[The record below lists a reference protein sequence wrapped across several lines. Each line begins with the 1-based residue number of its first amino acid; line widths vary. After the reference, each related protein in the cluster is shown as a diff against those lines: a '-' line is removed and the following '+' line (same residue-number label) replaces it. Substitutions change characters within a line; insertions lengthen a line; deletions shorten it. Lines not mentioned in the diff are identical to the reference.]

1 MRIAQ
6 RQSLAGIIKMIN
18 KKLLEKDEI
27 TFRLHLRSL
36 NKPASCFEWHNPLMA
51 DGIPIYARQK
61 STYSDPNIRVGYNNF
76 QVIQRTKSGYL
87 GGDIQRTYSDDIP
100 DEVKAKY
107 LEFDNL
113 NHFKSLLKKLM
124 FSCTG
129 WGNTYSLCYL
139 DEENNVRIKQVHSW
153 QAKVEY
159 DDNGEPLKGYVYYP
173 IDERMHV
180 WEYDGVYVTE
190 WIASKSGASYILLTE
205 PKEHGFKGIPLIEWC
220 NNDNKQGN
228 SELAVPL
235 MDAYDR
241 LISDNITESATF
253 RAAYLLL
260 KNMGFLDDKTKAEMA
275 KTGVFSGGA
284 DADARFLTKDI
295 NPEFIKFVMSETW
308 AGIWVVS
315 SSVDPK
321 ALASLTNATAFQ
333 ISQMYRNMEEDC
345 KDTEA
350 EWKISLEYLDRILKS
365 YWTGLDVRSVNDYS
379 TEDINYDFK
388 RNIPNDVMTWLKDM
402 LQAGGKLPQK
412 EIFIKAGY
420 TEQKADELVQEA
432 ENESYEM
439 LEDDN
444 TTI

>member
-1 MRIAQ
+1 
-6 RQSLAGIIKMIN
+6 MIN

-76 QVIQRTKSGYL
+76 QVIQRTKAGYL
-87 GGDIQRTYSDDIP
+87 GGDIQRTYSDNIP
-100 DEVKAKY
+100 DEVKEKY
-107 LEFDNL
+107 SEFDNL
-113 NHFKSLLKKLM
+113 NHFKSFLKKLM
-124 FSCTG
+124 FSCSG

-139 DEENNVRIKQVHSW
+139 DEENNVRIKQVQSW

-159 DDNGEPLKGYVYYP
+159 DDNGEPSKGYVYYP

-275 KTGVFSGGA
+275 KTGVFSGGT

-295 NPEFIKFVMSETW
+295 NPEFIRFVMSETW
-308 AGIWVVS
+308 SGIWIVS

-350 EWKISLEYLDRILKS
+350 EWLISLEYLDRILKS

-432 ENESYEM
+432 ENERYEM
-439 LEDDN
+439 LEDN
-444 TTI
+444 LN

>member
-1 MRIAQ
+1 
-6 RQSLAGIIKMIN
+6 MIN

-100 DEVKAKY
+100 DEVKEKY
-107 LEFDNL
+107 SEFDNL
-113 NHFKSLLKKLM
+113 NHFKSFLKKLM
-124 FSCTG
+124 FSCSG

-139 DEENNVRIKQVHSW
+139 DEENNVRIKQVQSW

-275 KTGVFSGGA
+275 KTGVFSGDA

-308 AGIWVVS
+308 SGIWIVS

-439 LEDDN
+439 LDDN
-444 TTI
+444 LN

>member
-1 MRIAQ
+1 
-6 RQSLAGIIKMIN
+6 MID
-18 KKLLEKDEI
+18 KKLLEKDET

-61 STYSDPNIRVGYNNF
+61 ATYSDPNIRVGYNNF

-87 GGDIQRTYSDDIP
+87 AGDIQRTYSDNIP
-100 DEVKAKY
+100 DEVKEKY
-107 LEFDNL
+107 SEFDSL
-113 NHFKSLLKKLM
+113 NHFKSFLKKLM

-139 DEENNVRIKQVHSW
+139 DEKNNVRIKQVQSW

-159 DDNGEPLKGYVYYP
+159 DDNDEPLKGYVYYP
-173 IDERMHV
+173 IDERMHI

-190 WIASKSGASYILLTE
+190 WIASKSGASYILFTE

-260 KNMGFLDDKTKAEMA
+260 KNMGFLDDATKAQMA
-275 KTGVFSGGA
+275 KTGVFSANG

-308 AGIWVVS
+308 SGIWIVS
-315 SSVDPK
+315 SSVGPK

-439 LEDDN
+439 LDE
-444 TTI
+444 TTV

>member
-1 MRIAQ
+1 
-6 RQSLAGIIKMIN
+6 MIN

-87 GGDIQRTYSDDIP
+87 AGDIQRTYSDNIP
-100 DEVKAKY
+100 DEVKKKY
-107 LEFDNL
+107 SEFDNL
-113 NHFKSLLKKLM
+113 NHFKSFLKKLM
-124 FSCTG
+124 FSCSG

-139 DEENNVRIKQVHSW
+139 DEENNVRIKQVQSW

-159 DDNGEPLKGYVYYP
+159 DDNGEPQEGYVYYP

-190 WIASKSGASYILLTE
+190 WIASKSGASYMLLTG

-260 KNMGFLDDKTKAEMA
+260 KNMGFLDDETKAQMA

-308 AGIWVVS
+308 SGIWVVS

-321 ALASLTNATAFQ
+321 ALASLSNATAFQ

-420 TEQKADELVQEA
+420 TEQKAEELVQEA

-439 LEDDN
+439 LDDDN

>member
-1 MRIAQ
+1 
-6 RQSLAGIIKMIN
+6 MIN

-100 DEVKAKY
+100 DEVKEKY

-113 NHFKSLLKKLM
+113 NHFKSFLKRLM

-139 DEENNVRIKQVHSW
+139 DEENNVRIKQVQSW

-159 DDNGEPLKGYVYYP
+159 DDNGEPIKGYVYYP

-295 NPEFIKFVMSETW
+295 NPEFIRFVMSETW
-308 AGIWVVS
+308 AGIWIVS

-321 ALASLTNATAFQ
+321 ALASLSNATAFQ

-432 ENESYEM
+432 ENEAYEM
-439 LEDDN
+439 LEDN
-444 TTI
+444 LN

>member
-1 MRIAQ
+1 
-6 RQSLAGIIKMIN
+6 MIN

-87 GGDIQRTYSDDIP
+87 AGDIQRTYSDNIP

-107 LEFDNL
+107 SEFDNL
-113 NHFKSLLKKLM
+113 NHFKSFLKRLM

-139 DEENNVRIKQVHSW
+139 DEANNVRIKQVQSW

-260 KNMGFLDDKTKAEMA
+260 KNMGFLDDDTKTQMA

-308 AGIWVVS
+308 SGIWIVS

-420 TEQKADELVQEA
+420 TEQKAEELVQEA

-439 LEDDN
+439 LEDN
-444 TTI
+444 LN

>member
-1 MRIAQ
+1 
-6 RQSLAGIIKMIN
+6 MIN

-87 GGDIQRTYSDDIP
+87 GGDIQRTYSDNIP
-100 DEVKAKY
+100 DEVKEKY
-107 LEFDNL
+107 SEFDNL
-113 NHFKSLLKKLM
+113 NHFKSFLKKLM

-139 DEENNVRIKQVHSW
+139 DEENNVRIKQVQSW

-159 DDNGEPLKGYVYYP
+159 DDNDEPLKGYVYYP

-190 WIASKSGASYILLTE
+190 WIASKSGASYILFTE

-260 KNMGFLDDKTKAEMA
+260 KNMGFLDDDTKAQMA

-308 AGIWVVS
+308 AGIWIVS

-420 TEQKADELVQEA
+420 TEQKAEELVQEA

-439 LEDDN
+439 LDE
-444 TTI
+444 TTV

>member
-1 MRIAQ
+1 
-6 RQSLAGIIKMIN
+6 MID

-27 TFRLHLRSL
+27 TYRLHLRSL

-61 STYSDPNIRVGYNNF
+61 ATYSDPNIRVGYNNF

-87 GGDIQRTYSDDIP
+87 GGDIQRTYSDNIP
-100 DEVKAKY
+100 DEVKKKY
-107 LEFDNL
+107 SEFDNL

-124 FSCTG
+124 FSCSG

-139 DEENNVRIKQVHSW
+139 DEANNVRIKQVQSW

-260 KNMGFLDDKTKAEMA
+260 KNMGFLDDKTKAQMA
-275 KTGVFSGGA
+275 KTGVFSGDA

-308 AGIWVVS
+308 SGIWIVS

-321 ALASLTNATAFQ
+321 ALASLSNATAFQ

-412 EIFIKAGY
+412 EIFIKSGY
-420 TEQKADELVQEA
+420 TEQKAEELVQEA

-439 LEDDN
+439 LDE
-444 TTI
+444 TTV

>member
-1 MRIAQ
+1 
-6 RQSLAGIIKMIN
+6 MIN

-61 STYSDPNIRVGYNNF
+61 ATYSDPNIRVGYNNF
-76 QVIQRTKSGYL
+76 QVIQRTKAGYL

-100 DEVKAKY
+100 DEVKEKY

-139 DEENNVRIKQVHSW
+139 DEANNVRIKQVQSW

-275 KTGVFSGGA
+275 KTGVFSANG

-321 ALASLTNATAFQ
+321 ALASLSNATAFQ

-350 EWKISLEYLDRILKS
+350 EWLISLEYLDRLLKS

-420 TEQKADELVQEA
+420 TEQKAEELVQEA

-439 LEDDN
+439 LDDDN

>member
-1 MRIAQ
+1 M
-6 RQSLAGIIKMIN
+6 LN

-61 STYSDPNIRVGYNNF
+61 ATYSDPNIRVGYNNF

-87 GGDIQRTYSDDIP
+87 GGDIQRTYSDNIP
-100 DEVKAKY
+100 DEVKEKY

-113 NHFKSLLKKLM
+113 NHFKSFLKKLM

-139 DEENNVRIKQVHSW
+139 DEANNVRIKQVQSW

-190 WIASKSGASYILLTE
+190 WIASKSGASYLLLTE

-275 KTGVFSGGA
+275 KTGVFSANG

-308 AGIWVVS
+308 AGIWIVS

-420 TEQKADELVQEA
+420 TEQKAEELVQEA

-439 LEDDN
+439 LDE
-444 TTI
+444 TTV

>member
-1 MRIAQ
+1 
-6 RQSLAGIIKMIN
+6 MID

-113 NHFKSLLKKLM
+113 NHFKSFLKRLM

-139 DEENNVRIKQVHSW
+139 DEENNVRIKQVQSW

-159 DDNGEPLKGYVYYP
+159 DDNGEPIKGYVYYP

-260 KNMGFLDDKTKAEMA
+260 KNMGNLDDKVKAQMA
-275 KTGVFSGGA
+275 KTGVFSGGS
-284 DADARFLTKDI
+284 DAEAKFLTKDI

-321 ALASLTNATAFQ
+321 ALASLSNATAFQ

-350 EWKISLEYLDRILKS
+350 EWLISLEYLDRILKS

-439 LEDDN
+439 LDE
-444 TTI
+444 TTV

>member
-1 MRIAQ
+1 
-6 RQSLAGIIKMIN
+6 MIN

-87 GGDIQRTYSDDIP
+87 AGDIQRTYSDNIP

-107 LEFDNL
+107 SEFDNL
-113 NHFKSLLKKLM
+113 NHFKSFLKRLM

-139 DEENNVRIKQVHSW
+139 DEANNVRIKQVQSW

-260 KNMGFLDDKTKAEMA
+260 KNMGNLDDKVKAQMA
-275 KTGVFSGGA
+275 KTGVFSGGS
-284 DADARFLTKDI
+284 DAEAKFLTKDI

-308 AGIWVVS
+308 SGIWIVS

-420 TEQKADELVQEA
+420 TEQKAEELVQEA

-439 LEDDN
+439 LDE
-444 TTI
+444 TTV

>member
-1 MRIAQ
+1 
-6 RQSLAGIIKMIN
+6 MIN

-76 QVIQRTKSGYL
+76 QVIQRTKAGYL
-87 GGDIQRTYSDDIP
+87 AGDIQRTYSDNIP
-100 DEVKAKY
+100 DEVKVKY
-107 LEFDNL
+107 SEFDNL
-113 NHFKSLLKKLM
+113 NHFKSFLKRLM

-139 DEENNVRIKQVHSW
+139 DEENNVRIKQVQSW

-260 KNMGFLDDKTKAEMA
+260 KNMGFLDDKTKAQMA
-275 KTGVFSGGA
+275 KTGVFSANG

-308 AGIWVVS
+308 SGIWIVS

-321 ALASLTNATAFQ
+321 ALASLSNATAFQ

-420 TEQKADELVQEA
+420 TEQKADELVHEA

-439 LEDDN
+439 LDDDN

>member
-1 MRIAQ
+1 
-6 RQSLAGIIKMIN
+6 MIN

-87 GGDIQRTYSDDIP
+87 AGDIQRTYSDNIS

-107 LEFDNL
+107 SEFDNL
-113 NHFKSLLKKLM
+113 NHFKSFLKRLM

-139 DEENNVRIKQVHSW
+139 DEANNVRIKQVQSW

-308 AGIWVVS
+308 AGIWIVS

-365 YWTGLDVRSVNDYS
+365 YWTGLDIRSVNDYS

-420 TEQKADELVQEA
+420 TEQKAEELVQEA

-439 LEDDN
+439 LDE
-444 TTI
+444 TTV

>member
-6 RQSLAGIIKMIN
+6 QQLLAGIIKMIN

-100 DEVKAKY
+100 DEVKEKY
-107 LEFDNL
+107 SEFDNL
-113 NHFKSLLKKLM
+113 NHFKSFLKRLM

-139 DEENNVRIKQVHSW
+139 DEANNVRIKQVQSW

-260 KNMGFLDDKTKAEMA
+260 KNMGFLDDETKAQMA

-308 AGIWVVS
+308 AGIWIVS

-350 EWKISLEYLDRILKS
+350 EWLISLEYLDRILKS

-420 TEQKADELVQEA
+420 TEQKAEELVQEA

-439 LEDDN
+439 LDE
-444 TTI
+444 TTV

>member
-1 MRIAQ
+1 
-6 RQSLAGIIKMIN
+6 MIN

-61 STYSDPNIRVGYNNF
+61 ATYSDPNIRVGYNNF

-87 GGDIQRTYSDDIP
+87 GGDIQRTYSDNIP
-100 DEVKAKY
+100 DEVKEKY

-113 NHFKSLLKKLM
+113 NHFKSFLKKLM

-139 DEENNVRIKQVHSW
+139 DEANNVRIKQVQSW

-190 WIASKSGASYILLTE
+190 WIASKSGASYLLLTE

-275 KTGVFSGGA
+275 KTGVFSANG

-308 AGIWVVS
+308 AGIWIVS

-420 TEQKADELVQEA
+420 TEQKAEELVQEA

-439 LEDDN
+439 LDE
-444 TTI
+444 TTV

>member
-1 MRIAQ
+1 
-6 RQSLAGIIKMIN
+6 MIN
-18 KKLLEKDEI
+18 KQLLEKDEI

-87 GGDIQRTYSDDIP
+87 GGDIQRTYSDNIP
-100 DEVKAKY
+100 HEVKAKY
-107 LEFDNL
+107 SEFDNL
-113 NHFKSLLKKLM
+113 NHFKSFLKRLM

-139 DEENNVRIKQVHSW
+139 DEENNVRIKQVQSW

-159 DDNGEPLKGYVYYP
+159 DDNGEPLKGYVYYS

-190 WIASKSGASYILLTE
+190 WIASKSGASYVLLTK

-260 KNMGFLDDKTKAEMA
+260 KNMGFLDDETKAQMA

-308 AGIWVVS
+308 AGIWIVS

-365 YWTGLDVRSVNDYS
+365 YWTGLDVRNVNDYS

-420 TEQKADELVQEA
+420 TEQKAEELVQEA

-439 LEDDN
+439 LDE
-444 TTI
+444 TTV

>member
-1 MRIAQ
+1 
-6 RQSLAGIIKMIN
+6 MIN

-61 STYSDPNIRVGYNNF
+61 ATYSDPNIRVGYNNF
-76 QVIQRTKSGYL
+76 QVIQRTKAGYL
-87 GGDIQRTYSDDIP
+87 GGDIQRTYSDNIP
-100 DEVKAKY
+100 DEVKKKY
-107 LEFDNL
+107 SEFDNL
-113 NHFKSLLKKLM
+113 NHFKSFLKKLM
-124 FSCTG
+124 FSCSG

-139 DEENNVRIKQVHSW
+139 DKENNVRIKQVQSW

-190 WIASKSGASYILLTE
+190 WIASKSGASYMLLTE

-260 KNMGFLDDKTKAEMA
+260 KNMGFLDDKTKAQMA
-275 KTGVFSGGA
+275 KTGVFSANG

-321 ALASLTNATAFQ
+321 ALASLSNATAFQ

-432 ENESYEM
+432 ENERYEM
-439 LEDDN
+439 LEDN
-444 TTI
+444 LN

>member
-1 MRIAQ
+1 
-6 RQSLAGIIKMIN
+6 MIN

-61 STYSDPNIRVGYNNF
+61 TTYSDPNIRVGYNNF
-76 QVIQRTKSGYL
+76 QVIQRTKAGYL
-87 GGDIQRTYSDDIP
+87 GGDIQRTYSDNIP

-107 LEFDNL
+107 SEFDNL
-113 NHFKSLLKKLM
+113 NHFKSFLKKLM
-124 FSCTG
+124 FPCAG

-139 DEENNVRIKQVHSW
+139 DETNNVRIKQVQSW

-190 WIASKSGASYILLTE
+190 WIASKSGASYIPLTE

-275 KTGVFSGGA
+275 KTGVFSGGP

-308 AGIWVVS
+308 SGIWVVS

-420 TEQKADELVQEA
+420 TEQKAEELVQEA
-432 ENESYEM
+432 ENEAYEM
-439 LEDDN
+439 LDE
-444 TTI
+444 TTV

>member
-1 MRIAQ
+1 
-6 RQSLAGIIKMIN
+6 MIN

-27 TFRLHLRSL
+27 TYRLHLRSL

-61 STYSDPNIRVGYNNF
+61 TTYSDPNIRVGYNNF
-76 QVIQRTKSGYL
+76 QVIQRTKAGYL
-87 GGDIQRTYSDDIP
+87 AGDIQRTYSDNIP

-139 DEENNVRIKQVHSW
+139 DEENNVRIKQVQSW

-308 AGIWVVS
+308 AGIWIVS

-432 ENESYEM
+432 ENERYEM
-439 LEDDN
+439 LDDDN
-444 TTI
+444 TTILNS

>member
-1 MRIAQ
+1 
-6 RQSLAGIIKMIN
+6 MIN

-100 DEVKAKY
+100 DEVKEKY
-107 LEFDNL
+107 SEFDNL
-113 NHFKSLLKKLM
+113 NHFKSFLKKLM
-124 FSCTG
+124 FSCSG

-139 DEENNVRIKQVHSW
+139 DEENNVRIKQVQSW

-260 KNMGFLDDKTKAEMA
+260 KNMGFLDDETKAQMA

-439 LEDDN
+439 LDDDN

>member
-1 MRIAQ
+1 
-6 RQSLAGIIKMIN
+6 MIN

-61 STYSDPNIRVGYNNF
+61 ATYSDPNIRVGYNNF
-76 QVIQRTKSGYL
+76 QVIQRTKAGYL
-87 GGDIQRTYSDDIP
+87 AGDIQRTYSDNIP

-107 LEFDNL
+107 SEFDNL
-113 NHFKSLLKKLM
+113 NHFKSFLKRLM

-139 DEENNVRIKQVHSW
+139 DEANNVRIKQVQSW

-159 DDNGEPLKGYVYYP
+159 NDNGEPLKGYVYYP

-190 WIASKSGASYILLTE
+190 WIASKSGASYMLLTE
-205 PKEHGFKGIPLIEWC
+205 PKEHGFKGVPLIEWC

-260 KNMGFLDDKTKAEMA
+260 KNMGFLDDETKTQMA

-295 NPEFIKFVMSETW
+295 NPEFIRFVMSETW

-321 ALASLTNATAFQ
+321 ALASLSNATAFQ

-439 LEDDN
+439 LDE
-444 TTI
+444 TTV

>member
-1 MRIAQ
+1 
-6 RQSLAGIIKMIN
+6 MIN

-61 STYSDPNIRVGYNNF
+61 ATYSDPNIRVGYNNF
-76 QVIQRTKSGYL
+76 QVIQRTKAGYL
-87 GGDIQRTYSDDIP
+87 AGDIQRTYSDNIP
-100 DEVKAKY
+100 DEVKEKY
-107 LEFDNL
+107 SEFDNL
-113 NHFKSLLKKLM
+113 NHFKSFLKKLM
-124 FSCTG
+124 FSCSG

-139 DEENNVRIKQVHSW
+139 DEANNVRIKQIQSW
-153 QAKVEY
+153 QAKIEY

-205 PKEHGFKGIPLIEWC
+205 PKEHGFKGIPVIEWC

-321 ALASLTNATAFQ
+321 ALASLSNATAFQ

-420 TEQKADELVQEA
+420 TEQKAEELVQEA

-439 LEDDN
+439 LDE
-444 TTI
+444 TTV

>member
-1 MRIAQ
+1 
-6 RQSLAGIIKMIN
+6 MIN

-61 STYSDPNIRVGYNNF
+61 ATYSDPNIRVGYNNF
-76 QVIQRTKSGYL
+76 QVIQRTKAGYL
-87 GGDIQRTYSDDIP
+87 AGDIQRTYSDNIP
-100 DEVKAKY
+100 DEVKEKY
-107 LEFDNL
+107 SEFDNL
-113 NHFKSLLKKLM
+113 NHFKSFLKKLM
-124 FSCTG
+124 FSCSG

-139 DEENNVRIKQVHSW
+139 DEENNVRIKQVQSW

-159 DDNGEPLKGYVYYP
+159 DDNGEPIKGYVYYP

-308 AGIWVVS
+308 SGIWIVS

-350 EWKISLEYLDRILKS
+350 EWKISLEYLDRLLKS

-439 LEDDN
+439 LEDE
-444 TTI
+444 TAIG

>member
-1 MRIAQ
+1 
-6 RQSLAGIIKMIN
+6 
-18 KKLLEKDEI
+18 
-27 TFRLHLRSL
+27 
-36 NKPASCFEWHNPLMA
+36 MA

-61 STYSDPNIRVGYNNF
+61 TTYSDPNIRVGYNNF
-76 QVIQRTKSGYL
+76 QVIQRTKAGYL
-87 GGDIQRTYSDDIP
+87 AGDIQRTYSDNIP
-100 DEVKAKY
+100 DEVKKKY
-107 LEFDNL
+107 SEFDNL
-113 NHFKSLLKKLM
+113 NHFKSFLKKLM

-139 DEENNVRIKQVHSW
+139 DEENNVRIKQVQSW

-308 AGIWVVS
+308 AGIWIVS

-321 ALASLTNATAFQ
+321 ALASLSNATAFQ

-350 EWKISLEYLDRILKS
+350 EWLISLEYLDRILKS

-420 TEQKADELVQEA
+420 TEQKAEELVQEA
-432 ENESYEM
+432 ENEAYEM
-439 LEDDN
+439 LDE
-444 TTI
+444 TTV

>member
-1 MRIAQ
+1 
-6 RQSLAGIIKMIN
+6 MID
-18 KKLLEKDEI
+18 KKLLEKDET

-61 STYSDPNIRVGYNNF
+61 ATYSDPNIRVGYNNF

-87 GGDIQRTYSDDIP
+87 AGDIQRTYSDNIP
-100 DEVKAKY
+100 DEVKEKY
-107 LEFDNL
+107 SEFDSL
-113 NHFKSLLKKLM
+113 NHFKSFLKKLM

-139 DEENNVRIKQVHSW
+139 DEKNNVRIKQVQSW

-159 DDNGEPLKGYVYYP
+159 DDNDEPLKGYVYYP
-173 IDERMHV
+173 IDERMHI

-190 WIASKSGASYILLTE
+190 WIASKSGASYILFTE

-260 KNMGFLDDKTKAEMA
+260 KNMGFLDDATKAQMA
-275 KTGVFSGGA
+275 KTGVFSANG
-284 DADARFLTKDI
+284 DADGRFLTKDI

-308 AGIWVVS
+308 SGIWIVS

-439 LEDDN
+439 LDE
-444 TTI
+444 TTV

>member
-1 MRIAQ
+1 
-6 RQSLAGIIKMIN
+6 MIN

-87 GGDIQRTYSDDIP
+87 GGDIQRTYSDNIP
-100 DEVKAKY
+100 DEVKDKY
-107 LEFDNL
+107 SEFDNL
-113 NHFKSLLKKLM
+113 NHFKSFLKKLM
-124 FSCTG
+124 FSCSG
-129 WGNTYSLCYL
+129 WGNTFSLCYL
-139 DEENNVRIKQVHSW
+139 DEANNVRIKQVQSW

-308 AGIWVVS
+308 AGIWIVS

-420 TEQKADELVQEA
+420 TEQKAEELVQEA

-439 LEDDN
+439 LDE
-444 TTI
+444 TTV

>member
-1 MRIAQ
+1 
-6 RQSLAGIIKMIN
+6 MIN

-76 QVIQRTKSGYL
+76 QVIQRTKAGYL
-87 GGDIQRTYSDDIP
+87 AGDIQRTYSDNIP

-107 LEFDNL
+107 SEFDNL
-113 NHFKSLLKKLM
+113 NHFKSFLKKLM
-124 FSCTG
+124 FPCAG

-139 DEENNVRIKQVHSW
+139 DEANNVRIKQVQSW

-260 KNMGFLDDKTKAEMA
+260 KNMGYLDDKTKAQMA
-275 KTGVFSGGA
+275 KTGVFSASG

-308 AGIWVVS
+308 AGIWIVS

-439 LEDDN
+439 LDDDN

>member
-1 MRIAQ
+1 
-6 RQSLAGIIKMIN
+6 MIN

-87 GGDIQRTYSDDIP
+87 AGDIQRTYSDNIP
-100 DEVKAKY
+100 DEVKEKY
-107 LEFDNL
+107 SEFDNL
-113 NHFKSLLKKLM
+113 NHFKSFLKKLM
-124 FSCTG
+124 FSCSG

-139 DEENNVRIKQVHSW
+139 DEENNVRIKQVQSW

-308 AGIWVVS
+308 SGIWIVS

-420 TEQKADELVQEA
+420 TEQKAEELVQEA

-439 LEDDN
+439 LDE
-444 TTI
+444 TTV

>member
-1 MRIAQ
+1 
-6 RQSLAGIIKMIN
+6 MID
-18 KKLLEKDEI
+18 KELLKDDDMKY
-27 TFRLHLRSL
+27 RLSLRSK
-36 NKPASCFEWHNPLMA
+36 NSPASSFEWRNPLMA

-61 STYSDPNIRVGYNNF
+61 ATYSDPNIRVGYNNF

-87 GGDIQRTYSDDIP
+87 AGDIQRTYSDHIP

-107 LEFDNL
+107 SEFDNL
-113 NHFKSLLKKLM
+113 NHFKSFLKKLM
-124 FSCTG
+124 FSCSG

-139 DEENNVRIKQVHSW
+139 DEENNVRIKQVQSW

-420 TEQKADELVQEA
+420 TEQKAEELVQEA

-439 LEDDN
+439 LEE
-444 TTI
+444 

>member
-1 MRIAQ
+1 
-6 RQSLAGIIKMIN
+6 MID
-18 KKLLEKDEI
+18 KKLLEKDET

-61 STYSDPNIRVGYNNF
+61 ATYSDPNIRVGYNNF

-87 GGDIQRTYSDDIP
+87 AGDIQRTYSDNIP
-100 DEVKAKY
+100 DEVKEKY
-107 LEFDNL
+107 SEFDSL
-113 NHFKSLLKKLM
+113 NHFKSFLKKLM

-139 DEENNVRIKQVHSW
+139 DEKNNVRIKQVQSW

-159 DDNGEPLKGYVYYP
+159 DDNDEPLKGYVYYP
-173 IDERMHV
+173 IDERMHI

-190 WIASKSGASYILLTE
+190 WIASKSGASYILFTE

-260 KNMGFLDDKTKAEMA
+260 KNMGFLDDATKAQMA
-275 KTGVFSGGA
+275 KTGVFSANG

-308 AGIWVVS
+308 SGIWIVS

-439 LEDDN
+439 LDE
-444 TTI
+444 TTV

>member
-1 MRIAQ
+1 
-6 RQSLAGIIKMIN
+6 MID

-61 STYSDPNIRVGYNNF
+61 ATYSDPNIRVGYNNF
-76 QVIQRTKSGYL
+76 QVIQRTKAGYL
-87 GGDIQRTYSDDIP
+87 AGDIQRTYSDNIP
-100 DEVKAKY
+100 DEVKEKY
-107 LEFDNL
+107 SEFDNL
-113 NHFKSLLKKLM
+113 NHFKSFLKKLM
-124 FSCTG
+124 FSCSG

-139 DEENNVRIKQVHSW
+139 DEANNVRIKQVQSW

-190 WIASKSGASYILLTE
+190 WIASKSGASYVLLTE

-260 KNMGFLDDKTKAEMA
+260 KNMGNLDDKVKAQMA
-275 KTGVFSGGA
+275 KTGVFSGGS
-284 DADARFLTKDI
+284 DAEAKFLTKDI

-350 EWKISLEYLDRILKS
+350 EWLISLEYLDRILKS

-420 TEQKADELVQEA
+420 TEQKAEELVQEA

-439 LEDDN
+439 LDDDN

>member
-1 MRIAQ
+1 
-6 RQSLAGIIKMIN
+6 MIN

-76 QVIQRTKSGYL
+76 QVIQRTKAGYL
-87 GGDIQRTYSDDIP
+87 AGDIQRTYSDNIS
-100 DEVKAKY
+100 DEVKEKY

-113 NHFKSLLKKLM
+113 NHFKSFLKKLM
-124 FSCTG
+124 FSCSG

-139 DEENNVRIKQVHSW
+139 DEENNVRIKQVQSW

-260 KNMGFLDDKTKAEMA
+260 KNMGNLDDKVKAQMA
-275 KTGVFSGGA
+275 KTGVFSGGS
-284 DADARFLTKDI
+284 DAEAKFLTKDI

-308 AGIWVVS
+308 AGIWIVS

-420 TEQKADELVQEA
+420 TEQKAEELVQEA

-439 LEDDN
+439 LDE
-444 TTI
+444 TTV

>member
-1 MRIAQ
+1 
-6 RQSLAGIIKMIN
+6 MID

-61 STYSDPNIRVGYNNF
+61 ATYSDPNIRVGYNNF

-100 DEVKAKY
+100 DEVKEKY
-107 LEFDNL
+107 SEFDNL
-113 NHFKSLLKKLM
+113 NHFKSFLKKLM

-139 DEENNVRIKQVHSW
+139 DDDYNVRIKQIQSW

-260 KNMGFLDDKTKAEMA
+260 KNMGFLDDETKAQMA

-308 AGIWVVS
+308 AGIWIVS

-420 TEQKADELVQEA
+420 TEQKAEELVQEA

-439 LEDDN
+439 LDE
-444 TTI
+444 TTV

>member
-1 MRIAQ
+1 
-6 RQSLAGIIKMIN
+6 MIN

-87 GGDIQRTYSDDIP
+87 AGDIQRTYSDNIP

-107 LEFDNL
+107 SEFDNL
-113 NHFKSLLKKLM
+113 NHFKSFLKKLM
-124 FSCTG
+124 FSCSG

-139 DEENNVRIKQVHSW
+139 DEENNVRIKQVQSW

-260 KNMGFLDDKTKAEMA
+260 KNMGFLDDKTKAQMA
-275 KTGVFSGGA
+275 RTGVFSGGS

-420 TEQKADELVQEA
+420 TEQKAEELVQEA

-439 LEDDN
+439 LDE
-444 TTI
+444 TTV

>member
-1 MRIAQ
+1 
-6 RQSLAGIIKMIN
+6 MIN

-87 GGDIQRTYSDDIP
+87 AGDIQRTYSDNIP
-100 DEVKAKY
+100 DEVKEKY
-107 LEFDNL
+107 SEFDNL
-113 NHFKSLLKKLM
+113 NHFKSFLKKLM
-124 FSCTG
+124 FSCSG

-139 DEENNVRIKQVHSW
+139 DEENNVRIKQVQSW

-260 KNMGFLDDKTKAEMA
+260 KNMGFLDDETKAQMA

-308 AGIWVVS
+308 AGIWIVS

-439 LEDDN
+439 LDGDN

>member
-1 MRIAQ
+1 
-6 RQSLAGIIKMIN
+6 MIN

-76 QVIQRTKSGYL
+76 QVIQRTKAGYL
-87 GGDIQRTYSDDIP
+87 AGDIQRTYSDNIP

-107 LEFDNL
+107 SEFDNL
-113 NHFKSLLKKLM
+113 NHFKSFLKRLM
-124 FSCTG
+124 FSCSG

-139 DEENNVRIKQVHSW
+139 DEENNVRIKQVQSW

-159 DDNGEPLKGYVYYP
+159 DDNGEPQKGYVYYP

-308 AGIWVVS
+308 AGIWIVS

-350 EWKISLEYLDRILKS
+350 EWLISLEYLDRILKS

-420 TEQKADELVQEA
+420 TEQKAEELVQEA

-439 LEDDN
+439 LDE
-444 TTI
+444 TTV

>member
-1 MRIAQ
+1 
-6 RQSLAGIIKMIN
+6 MID

-36 NKPASCFEWHNPLMA
+36 NKPASCFEWRDPLMA

-61 STYSDPNIRVGYNNF
+61 ATYSDPNIRVGYNNF

-87 GGDIQRTYSDDIP
+87 AGDIQRTYSDNIP

-107 LEFDNL
+107 SEFDNL
-113 NHFKSLLKKLM
+113 NHFKSFLKRLM

-139 DEENNVRIKQVHSW
+139 DEENNVRIKQVQSW

-159 DDNGEPLKGYVYYP
+159 DDNGEPSKGYVYYP

-190 WIASKSGASYILLTE
+190 WIASKSGASYVLLTE

-260 KNMGFLDDKTKAEMA
+260 KNMGNLDDKVKAQMA
-275 KTGVFSGGA
+275 KTGVFSGGS
-284 DADARFLTKDI
+284 DAEAKFLTKDI

-308 AGIWVVS
+308 SGIWIVS

-420 TEQKADELVQEA
+420 TEQKAEELVQEA
-432 ENESYEM
+432 ENEAYEM
-439 LEDDN
+439 LDDDN